1 MTKRELKRQNSRIGY
16 SRFLTTSSPF
26 QLDADLLTAHFHRQ
40 HRKRRAAG
48 RHGAR
53 AGREVKTVA
62 VIGAADLC
70 LLEDAGREGG
80 AFVRAQAIADEVLA
94 GGLDQEHSA
103 AAELDGFHLA
113 GR

>member
-1 MTKRELKRQNSRIGY
+1 MAKRELKRRNSRIGY

-26 QLDADLLTAHFHRQ
+26 QLAAVLFAANLDRQ

-70 LLEDAGREGG
+70 LLDDAGREVGVEDG
-80 AFVRAQAIADEVLA
+80 RQLRSGRAPRRTIPRRA
-94 GGLDQEHSA
+94 
-103 AAELDGFHLA
+103 
-113 GR
+113 R